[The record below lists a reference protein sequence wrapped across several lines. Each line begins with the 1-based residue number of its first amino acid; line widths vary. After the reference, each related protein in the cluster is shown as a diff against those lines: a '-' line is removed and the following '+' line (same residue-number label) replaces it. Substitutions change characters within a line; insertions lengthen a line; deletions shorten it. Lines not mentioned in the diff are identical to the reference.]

1 MPRCR
6 ELTGSWWAALGG
18 FKVSFLTDVIQGVM
32 VMGLIVI
39 AAIAIGVET
48 KIDTS
53 LIRDSGLLDASTIG
67 WQLIYILPVAL
78 VTNDFFLS
86 HLWLRT
92 FASKTDK
99 DLWTGITIAAIAIL
113 IVLTLVGM
121 TGPIA
126 VWSGAYPGES
136 PEDVTPSVSF
146 FLLLGQLPS
155 WVVGIVLVMVLTV
168 STAAFDSIQSAMVSS
183 ASNDLF
189 RNRLNTWYI
198 RGMVVVVIAPVIVLA
213 LKAPSVLQIYLITDL
228 VSAAVIPV
236 LVLGLN
242 DRFFYWWRG
251 FEVVVGG
258 LGGIFTVFLFGTVY
272 YGDAYEG
279 GQLILI
285 SQGLTSGDWAVFGA
299 FVAAP
304 VGGLLWGFAAAGL
317 RIAVQWI
324 MCRRKGLRF
333 EGLDK
338 PDLAPSRES
347 IVSGHSGEV
356 GIGGKAGKFF

>member
-1 MPRCR
+1 M
-6 ELTGSWWAALGG
+6 
-18 FKVSFLTDVIQGVM
+18 VIC
-32 VMGLIVI
+32 LIII
-39 AAIAIGVET
+39 ATITIGVET

-53 LIRDSGLLDASTIG
+53 LIEFSGLLDASTLG

-92 FASKTDK
+92 FASKTDR
-99 DLWTGITIAAIAIL
+99 DLWTGITIAVVVTL
-113 IVLTLVGM
+113 IVFTLVGM

-126 VWSGAYPGES
+126 VWSGAYPGDS
-136 PEDVTPSVSF
+136 PEDATPSVSF

-155 WVVGIVLVMVLTV
+155 WVMGIVLVMVLTV

-198 RGMVVVVIAPVIVLA
+198 RGIVVLIIIPVIVLA
-213 LKAPSVLQIYLITDL
+213 LKAPSILQIYLITDL

-242 DRFFYWWRG
+242 DSYFFWWRG
-251 FEVVVGG
+251 FDVVVGG
-258 LGGIFTVFLFGTVY
+258 LGGIFTVFLFGTIY

-279 GQLILI
+279 GRLILLEK
-285 SQGLTSGDWAVFGA
+285 GLTSGDWAVFGA

-304 VGGLLWGFAAAGL
+304 VGGLLWGFGAAMV
-317 RIAVQWI
+317 RIGAQWAV
-324 MCRRKGLRF
+324 CRKKGLRY
-333 EGLDK
+333 EGLDR
-338 PDLAPSRES
+338 PELAPSRES
-347 IVSGHSGEV
+347 IVSGHSGHIETS
-356 GIGGKAGKFF
+356 GKVGKFL